1 MTKAELRQQFL
12 ARRKAL
18 SATDIHHRSQL
29 IAQGFVNFLEKEIT
43 SRKIILLHT
52 FLPIQR
58 QNEVDTWLIIH
69 LLWQK
74 FPTIQVVISV
84 TNPVINSLTHYHLDQ
99 YTPLIENKW
108 GIPEPANTG
117 QTPIRSDQID
127 LVLIPLLTFDRTGHR
142 VGYGGG
148 YYDRFL
154 AGCRP
159 DCLKIGLSL
168 FEPIA
173 CIDKVEPTDIR
184 LDMCV
189 LPDRIYYFNDF

>member
-12 ARRKAL
+12 AQRRAL
-18 SATDIHHRSQL
+18 SAAEIQYRSQL
-29 IAQGFVNFLEKEIT
+29 IAQAFFDFLDKTSHSEKPT
-43 SRKIILLHT
+43 SLHT

-58 QNEVDTWLIIH
+58 QNEVDTWQIVH
-69 LLWQK
+69 LLWQQ
-74 FPTIQVVISV
+74 FPAIQIVASV
-84 TNPVINSLTHYHLDQ
+84 TDPVANLLIHYPLDQ
-99 YTPLIENKW
+99 HTPLMENKW

-117 QTPIRSDQID
+117 QTSIKSDQID
-127 LVLIPLLTFDRTGHR
+127 LVLIPLLTFDQTGHR

-154 AGCRP
+154 AECRP
-159 DCLKIGLSL
+159 DCLKIGVSL